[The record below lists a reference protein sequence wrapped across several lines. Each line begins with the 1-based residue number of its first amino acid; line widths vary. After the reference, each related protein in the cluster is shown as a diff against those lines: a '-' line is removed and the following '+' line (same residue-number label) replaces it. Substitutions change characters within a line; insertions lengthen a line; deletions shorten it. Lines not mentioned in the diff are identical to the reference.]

1 MLIYIIFP
9 IHSRLKIRA
18 FKGFN
23 PALFVRGDRHVNRY
37 HARNNES
44 RWRQYLYVDNDKLIM
59 KEIFKNESKMY
70 R

>member
-9 IHSRLKIRA
+9 IHSRLKIGA

-44 RWRQYLYVDNDKLIM
+44 R
-59 KEIFKNESKMY
+59 
-70 R
+70 